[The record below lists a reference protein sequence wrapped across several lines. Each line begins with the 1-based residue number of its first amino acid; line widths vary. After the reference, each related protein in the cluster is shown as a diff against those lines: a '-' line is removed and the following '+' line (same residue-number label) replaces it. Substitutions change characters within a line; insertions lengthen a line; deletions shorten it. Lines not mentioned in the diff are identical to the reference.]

1 MLANITKARRSDDRR
16 SCYIGVLL
24 VLASA
29 YKASGGAQPFI
40 DINLLINLIITL
52 IFIAGSGEVAL
63 GNTSPGSIMAA
74 VTYASSLLNGIM
86 GLTMIS
92 QNISRGMASWRRL
105 SEILGSKPW
114 IENGSGS
121 FWL

>member
-1 MLANITKARRSDDRR
+1 
-16 SCYIGVLL
+16 
-24 VLASA
+24 
-29 YKASGGAQPFI
+29 
-40 DINLLINLIITL
+40 
-52 IFIAGSGEVAL
+52 
-63 GNTSPGSIMAA
+63 MAA

>member
-1 MLANITKARRSDDRR
+1 M
-16 SCYIGVLL
+16 
-24 VLASA
+24 ASA

-114 IENGSGS
+114 MENGNVSS
-121 FWL
+121 WR

>member
-1 MLANITKARRSDDRR
+1 MLLA
-16 SCYIGVLL
+16 
-24 VLASA
+24 LASA

-114 IENGSGS
+114 MENGNVSS
-121 FWL
+121 WR

>member
-1 MLANITKARRSDDRR
+1 M
-16 SCYIGVLL
+16 IGGLVIWVLL

-74 VTYASSLLNGIM
+74 ATYASSLLNGIM

-114 IENGSGS
+114 IENGSVS
-121 FWL
+121 SWR

>member
-1 MLANITKARRSDDRR
+1 M
-16 SCYIGVLL
+16 IGGLVIWVLL

-40 DINLLINLIITL
+40 DINQLINLIITL

>member
-1 MLANITKARRSDDRR
+1 MLLA
-16 SCYIGVLL
+16 
-24 VLASA
+24 LASA

-52 IFIAGSGEVAL
+52 IFIAGSGEVTL

>member
-1 MLANITKARRSDDRR
+1 M
-16 SCYIGVLL
+16 IGGLVIWVLL

-40 DINLLINLIITL
+40 DINLLITL

-92 QNISRGMASWRRL
+92 QNISRGMASWRQL
-105 SEILGSKPW
+105 SEILGRKPW
-114 IENGSGS
+114 MENGSVS
-121 FWL
+121 SWR